1 MQITTTNLS
10 HILAATLLL
19 VAMSVRSVHDTDLTK
34 LTRALEM
41 LAEEVVETS
50 KTVIE
55 KPKNETNGEFF
66 KSLLHLTALDQEIES
81 SQLPIYVNTIK
92 ELVLHHPEVLDETID
107 STDAK
112 KYALYHCYPEI
123 SKVLYKKIEDYSK
136 AAPKKE
142 NPAAPE
148 LIKQGTQKLTNFV
161 TTLKEYNEKTEDI
174 IAAGKTFSLSLKSPP
189 SKKSEEYPYLNAYII
204 CSLDEKIGNNEPT
217 NRGLIDF
224 DYNDICGN
232 RLYIDIK
239 TILIPKQYQGMGLGH
254 ILMETIINFAKT
266 MIKKIGCNDAHI
278 YLSASPEKPE
288 LLGPLINFYKVLGFV
303 PNGMDNRM
311 SMYIDKN
318 GRILKKYEF
327 KDGWQDDWKYDR
339 QRCKVTSKK

>member
-1 MQITTTNLS
+1 MHLLKTIGLAFFVITNS
-10 HILAATLLL
+10 AFC
-19 VAMSVRSVHDTDLTK
+19 R
-34 LTRALEM
+34 
-41 LAEEVVETS
+41 EVVFD
-50 KTVIE
+50 
-55 KPKNETNGEFF
+55 KPDTMTNTEFF
-66 KSLLHLTALDQEIES
+66 KFILHQTALDQNIS
-81 SQLPIYVNTIK
+81 DLNLSLYASTIK
-92 ELVLHHPEVLDETID
+92 ELISKDEKLLNEKID
-107 STDAK
+107 GTNAK
-112 KYALYHCYPEI
+112 NYALYNCYPQI
-123 SKVLYKKIEDYSK
+123 SKVLYKKMEDLYKIALKS
-136 AAPKKE
+136 E